1 MGIINVRHCILR
13 VLWNQNMRLFI
24 LAAFNNDFHQHIM
37 LYSVDFWNDY
47 GLWIWKDV
55 AHLSSYLFVWRDWG
69 KPYKISASI

>member
-47 GLWIWKDV
+47 GL
-55 AHLSSYLFVWRDWG
+55 
-69 KPYKISASI
+69 